1 MTPLRTLILL
11 WAAAC
16 LVAACAT
23 TEQLAPRASG
33 VGSAQLTEG
42 RRLYMT
48 CAGSCHAPEPVLKY
62 TRAEWLTT
70 IVPEMSQ
77 EAKLS
82 PQQVAALSAYL
93 KTVCT
98 R

>member
-1 MTPLRTLILL
+1 MTPLRTALL
-11 WAAAC
+11 LLAAAC

-23 TEQLAPRASG
+23 TEQLAPTPSG
-33 VGSAQLTEG
+33 VASVQLTEG

-62 TRAEWLTT
+62 TRSEWLTK

-82 PQQVAALSAYL
+82 PDQVAALTEYL
-93 KTVCT
+93 RTACT

>member
-1 MTPLRTLILL
+1 MTPLRSLILL
-11 WAAAC
+11 LAAAC

-23 TEQLAPRASG
+23 TEQLAPAPPG
-33 VGSAQLTEG
+33 VASAQLTEG

-62 TRAEWLTT
+62 TRAEWLTK
-70 IVPEMSQ
+70 IVPVMSQ

-82 PQQVAALSAYL
+82 SQQVAALSEYL
-93 KTVCT
+93 RTACT